1 MDLTTKKEILA
12 AKFWKQQMVRV
23 SSSVI
28 TKRNE
33 LRNEFFIVF
42 LGKGANVVL
51 DCVGANY
58 WQQNLDC
65 ISFDGTWVL
74 YGLLSKFQS
83 CVYLS
88 WSTMYW

>member
-28 TKRNE
+28 TKRRNE

-83 CVYLS
+83 CVS
-88 WSTMYW
+88 KV